1 ASKSPG
7 TGIDP
12 KGTGKDVGGA
22 AREVG
27 RISVQDLKLNAKDIL
42 PCMMWSED
50 GTRFFVL
57 EKEGYLRRI
66 ALEGFKEELVL
77 DVNRRCSWLAMSWEG
92 LIVTVPDLQ
101 EFWVVDPAT
110 LKVKQ
115 KVAMPACS
123 RVAAG
128 PASAVVAG
136 VCGDHVSG
144 DHIYRVVDLKGNV
157 TKDLP

>member
-1 ASKSPG
+1 PTELAGAETVALKIKGDQASGTFQLSGPAGNGRRPVTVQAAYRLKDGKLYFTEPVTHQVDLGGGTLASKSPG

-92 LIVTVPDLQ
+92 L
-101 EFWVVDPAT
+101 
-110 LKVKQ
+110 
-115 KVAMPACS
+115 
-123 RVAAG
+123 
-128 PASAVVAG
+128 
-136 VCGDHVSG
+136 
-144 DHIYRVVDLKGNV
+144 
-157 TKDLP
+157 